1 MLTKLKIKNFV
12 LIDNLEVDFNEG
24 MTCIT
29 GETGAGKSILLGGLS
44 LVLGKRA
51 DLSSLHDVSRKCV
64 VEAIFQISFYN
75 LKHIFDEND
84 IDYQEETILRR
95 EILPK
100 GKSRAFINDTPVNL
114 NVLEEVSLKL
124 IDIHSQND
132 TSSLLK
138 NEYQFQV
145 LDALAN
151 NQMIL
156 EEYKQNLLSFKEINK
171 EFLSTKALKEKSI
184 DDYEYKKYLYEELD
198 ATHLELG
205 IEERLEDELS
215 ILNSVEL
222 IQNSMNKTIQ
232 SLEAESY
239 GIIDQLEDLQRNNQ
253 EISNKSNQFEELFN
267 RVKGSTIELEDISEE
282 YKKIFNSLEVNP
294 QKTEDLKRQID
305 NLNKLFFKHKV
316 GSVEELLL
324 IKEEINSFLHNSIN
338 LDDKLNSIE
347 QEIRK
352 RKISLKEQCLKLS
365 ENRKKVISVLEK
377 ELKRLVSKMGMDQ
390 ANFKIELST
399 SEDFLFNGSD
409 ILSFEFSANKGHDFK
424 ILKKVASG
432 GELSRIM
439 LAIKTLLSRF
449 KKLPT
454 IIFDEIDTG
463 VSGKISDNIA
473 EIMANL
479 GSSMQVFTITHL
491 PQVAAKGDHHFKV
504 EKKTEGDKSLTKLS
518 YLNTKQRIDEIAMM
532 LSGNKITDTAI
543 AHAKQL
549 MN

>member
-184 DDYEYKKYLYEELD
+184 DNYEYKKYLYEELD

-324 IKEEINSFLHNSIN
+324 IKEEINSFLQNSIN

>member
-1 MLTKLKIKNFV
+1 MTKLKIKNFV

-75 LKHIFDEND
+75 LKHVFDEND

-282 YKKIFNSLEVNP
+282 YKKIFNSLEVSP

>member
-1 MLTKLKIKNFV
+1 LTKLKIKNFV
-12 LIDNLEVDFNEG
+12 LIDDLEVDFNDG

-51 DLSSLHDVSRKCV
+51 DLSSLHDVSRKCI

-75 LKHIFDEND
+75 LKHVFDEND

-184 DDYEYKKYLYEELD
+184 DNYEYKKYLYEELD

-215 ILNSVEL
+215 ILSSVEL

-282 YKKIFNSLEVNP
+282 YKKIFNSLEVSP

-324 IKEEINSFLHNSIN
+324 IKEEINSFLENSIN

>member
-1 MLTKLKIKNFV
+1 MTKLKIKNFV
-12 LIDNLEVDFNEG
+12 LIDDLEVDFNDG

-184 DDYEYKKYLYEELD
+184 DNYEYKKYLYEELD

-215 ILNSVEL
+215 ILSSVEL

-239 GIIDQLEDLQRNNQ
+239 GIIDQLKDLQRNNQ

-282 YKKIFNSLEVNP
+282 YKKIFNSLEVSP

-324 IKEEINSFLHNSIN
+324 IKEEINSFLENSIN

>member
-1 MLTKLKIKNFV
+1 MTKLKIKNFV

-504 EKKTEGDKSLTKLS
+504 EKKIEGDKSLTKLS

>member
-1 MLTKLKIKNFV
+1 MTKLKIKNFV
-12 LIDNLEVDFNEG
+12 LIDDLEVDFNDG

-51 DLSSLHDVSRKCV
+51 DLSSLHDVSRKCI

-75 LKHIFDEND
+75 LKHVFDEND

-151 NQMIL
+151 NQKIL
-156 EEYKQNLLSFKEINK
+156 EVYKQNLQLFKEKNK
-171 EFLSTKALKEKSI
+171 EFLSIKELKEKSI
-184 DDYEYKKYLYEELD
+184 ENYEYKKYLYEELE
-198 ATHLELG
+198 TIHLELG
-205 IEERLEDELS
+205 IEQRLQDELS

-222 IQNSMNKTIQ
+222 IQNSINKTIQ
-232 SLEAESY
+232 LLEAESY
-239 GIIDQLEDLQRNNQ
+239 GIIDQLKDLQRNNQ
-253 EISNKSNQFEELFN
+253 EISNKSNQFDELFS

-294 QKTEDLKRQID
+294 QKIEDLKYQID

-324 IKEEINSFLHNSIN
+324 IKEEINSFLQNSIN

-399 SEDFLFNGSD
+399 SEDFLFNGAD

-504 EKKTEGDKSLTKLS
+504 EKKIEGDKSLTKLS

-549 MN
+549 IN

>member
-1 MLTKLKIKNFV
+1 MTKLKIKNFV

-365 ENRKKVISVLEK
+365 ENRKSNFSFR
-377 ELKRLVSKMGMDQ
+377 KR
-390 ANFKIELST
+390 I
-399 SEDFLFNGSD
+399 
-409 ILSFEFSANKGHDFK
+409 
-424 ILKKVASG
+424 
-432 GELSRIM
+432 
-439 LAIKTLLSRF
+439 
-449 KKLPT
+449 
-454 IIFDEIDTG
+454 
-463 VSGKISDNIA
+463 
-473 EIMANL
+473 
-479 GSSMQVFTITHL
+479 
-491 PQVAAKGDHHFKV
+491 
-504 EKKTEGDKSLTKLS
+504 KKTCF
-518 YLNTKQRIDEIAMM
+518 
-532 LSGNKITDTAI
+532 
-543 AHAKQL
+543 
-549 MN
+549 

>member
-1 MLTKLKIKNFV
+1 MTKLKIKNFV
-12 LIDNLEVDFNEG
+12 LIDDLEVDFNDG

-64 VEAIFQISFYN
+64 VEATFQISFYN
-75 LKHIFDEND
+75 LKHVFDEND

-151 NQMIL
+151 NQMFL
-156 EEYKQNLLSFKEINK
+156 EEYKQNLFSFKEINK

-324 IKEEINSFLHNSIN
+324 IKEEINSFLQNSIN

-365 ENRKKVISVLEK
+365 DNRKKVISVLEK

-454 IIFDEIDTG
+454 IVFDEIDTG